1 MPLTYSRARV
11 DAMNTKGAGFLR
23 ARRPEQKQQR
33 YAAILDAARELALR
47 DGVGAVSLAGIA
59 AEVGM
64 HKSALL
70 KYFETREEIF
80 LRLAEVEWQ
89 EWAAGVVV
97 GLSTAGPDAGEVAEV
112 LARSTADRPLFCQL
126 LLHSPLTLE
135 RNVSLGV
142 VRAFKQV
149 VNGSLHEV
157 LPALQ
162 RALPELDADACFDLF
177 AMSGIMAA
185 GLWQAAH
192 PSPQAAAV
200 HAEDPRGASYADFGA
215 TLARFVRTYLT
226 GLLQK

>member
-1 MPLTYSRARV
+1 MS
-11 DAMNTKGAGFLR
+11 TKGAGFLR

-47 DGVGAVSLAGIA
+47 DGVGAVSLGGIA
-59 AEVGM
+59 AQVGM

-80 LRLAEVEWQ
+80 LRLAETEWQ
-89 EWAAGVVV
+89 EWSGVLVAR
-97 GLSTAGPDAGEVAEV
+97 LTTAGPDPAEVAEV
-112 LARSTADRPLFCQL
+112 LARSIDDRPLFCQL

-135 RNVSLGV
+135 RNVSLDV

-149 VNGSLHEV
+149 VKGSLSEV

-162 RALPELDADACFDLF
+162 RALPALDADACFDLL
-177 AMSGIMAA
+177 AMSGIVAS

-192 PSPQAAAV
+192 PPPHVLAL
-200 HAEDPRGASYADFGA
+200 HAENPGAVSYPDFGA
-215 TLARFVRTYLT
+215 SLVRFVRTYLS
-226 GLLQK
+226 GLLQNQG

>member
-1 MPLTYSRARV
+1 
-11 DAMNTKGAGFLR
+11 MNTERAGFLR

-80 LRLAEVEWQ
+80 LRLAEIEWQ
-89 EWAAGVVV
+89 EWAAGVVA
-97 GLSTAGPDAGEVAEV
+97 GLSTAADAGEVAEV
-112 LARSTADRPLFCQL
+112 LARTTADRPLFCQL
-126 LLHSPLTLE
+126 LLYSPLTLE

-162 RALPELDADACFDLF
+162 RALPALDADACFDLF

-192 PSPQAAAV
+192 PSPQAAAL
-200 HAEDPRGASYADFGA
+200 HAEDPSGAPYADFGA
-215 TLARFVRTYLT
+215 SLARFVRTYLT

>member
-1 MPLTYSRARV
+1 MS
-11 DAMNTKGAGFLR
+11 TKGAGFLR
-23 ARRPEQKQQR
+23 ARRPEQKLQR

-47 DGVGAVSLAGIA
+47 DGVGSVSLGGIA

-80 LRLAEVEWQ
+80 LRLAETEWQ
-89 EWAAGVVV
+89 EWSGVLVAR
-97 GLSTAGPDAGEVAEV
+97 LTTAGPDPAEVAEV
-112 LARSTADRPLFCQL
+112 LARSIADRPLFCQL

-135 RNVSLGV
+135 RNVSLDV

-149 VNGSLHEV
+149 VKSSLSEV

-162 RALPELDADACFDLF
+162 RALPALDADACFDLL
-177 AMSGIMAA
+177 AMSGIVAS

-192 PSPQAAAV
+192 PPPQVLAL
-200 HAEDPRGASYADFGA
+200 HAEHPGAISYPDFDA
-215 TLARFVRTYLT
+215 SLVRFVRTYLT
-226 GLLQK
+226 GLLQDRG

>member
-1 MPLTYSRARV
+1 VKKEA
-11 DAMNTKGAGFLR
+11 AAFLR

-33 YAAILDAARELALR
+33 YATILDAARELALR

-80 LRLAEVEWQ
+80 LRLAEVEWR
-89 EWAAGVVV
+89 EWTAALVPA
-97 GLSTAGPDAGEVAEV
+97 LTFAGPEPGDVADA
-112 LARSTADRPLFCQL
+112 LARSVAERPLFCQL

-135 RNVSLGV
+135 RNVSLEV
-142 VRAFKQV
+142 VRAFKQA
-149 VNGSLHEV
+149 VNSALLEV

-162 RALPELDADACFDLF
+162 RALPALDADACRDLLT
-177 AMSGIMAA
+177 MSGIVAS

-192 PSPQAAAV
+192 PAPQVVALHEQDPGAV
-200 HAEDPRGASYADFGA
+200 HYPDFAASL
-215 TLARFVRTYLT
+215 TRFVRTYLA
-226 GLLQK
+226 GLLQR

>member
-1 MPLTYSRARV
+1 VS
-11 DAMNTKGAGFLR
+11 TKGAGFLR
-23 ARRPEQKQQR
+23 ARRPEQKQLR

-47 DGVGAVSLAGIA
+47 DGVGAVSLAAIA
-59 AEVGM
+59 AQVGM

-80 LRLAEVEWQ
+80 LRLAESEWQ
-89 EWAAGVVV
+89 EWAAGLVA
-97 GLSTAGPDAGEVAEV
+97 GLSTTRPEHGEVAEV
-112 LARSTADRPLFCQL
+112 LARSVADRPLFCQL

-135 RNVSLGV
+135 RNVSFEV

-149 VNGSLHEV
+149 VNGTVREV

-162 RALPELDADACFDLF
+162 RALPALSADACVDLL
-177 AMSGIMAA
+177 AMSGIAAA

-192 PSPQAAAV
+192 PPPQVAALHRQDPGAV
-200 HAEDPRGASYADFGA
+200 HYLDFRAS
-215 TLARFVRTYLT
+215 LARFVRTYLA

>member
-1 MPLTYSRARV
+1 MLLTYPGARV
-11 DAMNTKGAGFLR
+11 DAMNTERAGFLR

-80 LRLAEVEWQ
+80 LRLAEIEWQ
-89 EWAAGVVV
+89 EWAAGVVA
-97 GLSTAGPDAGEVAEV
+97 GLSTAADAGEVADV
-112 LARSTADRPLFCQL
+112 LARTTADRPLFCQL
-126 LLHSPLTLE
+126 LLYSPLTLE

-142 VRAFKQV
+142 VRAFKKV

-162 RALPELDADACFDLF
+162 RALPTLDADECFDLF

-185 GLWQAAH
+185 GLWQVAH
-192 PSPQAAAV
+192 PSPQAAAL

-215 TLARFVRTYLT
+215 SLARFVRTYLT